1 MSTLDSCMMLSIAI
15 TYFISL
21 FLFKEMKRGKH
32 NKRLKNFIEK
42 NYKVASFFINKLLS
56 SLDWKSSLR

>member
-1 MSTLDSCMMLSIAI
+1 MMLSIAI

-56 SLDWKSSLR
+56 SLDGKSSLR